1 MTERAAAIPTSQSAA
16 HPGPCSGLTV
26 VVYWSGEVHSSRTF
40 RSARTVTV
48 GPRGTIVLPAEA
60 VGDRESVEI
69 AVATA
74 DSCFALPLNGACV
87 LGEVRGGGERRSVGE
102 IAGSDGT
109 SGADGRPWPLVA
121 EAEVW
126 LTFGEFTIQLV
137 PTAIGPRPWPM
148 LWGPGATRWAVFLA
162 LATLLVGVPLIA
174 AFAWSDADS
183 RRPLSYLEQ
192 LELRYRELGLAV
204 GVEPAV
210 EPPACC
216 PAYPRPGEVVFWP
229 GCETGHGV
237 PCITCDFCDPMHPP
251 SAVEAILADAQVVSR
266 YDERILGQPLR
277 VAGGLSTVVVERV
290 LRTRWAALARCI
302 ADGCIRTAGPSRH
315 ESAVPVKFVID
326 GNGKV
331 VGAKVLLEPCSQ
343 SFETEC
349 LLQVVMQLRFPI
361 ARDGESTVVEFAI
374 SEGPIE

>member
-1 MTERAAAIPTSQSAA
+1 MTERADAIQTSESAA

-26 VVYWSGEVHSSRTF
+26 VVDWLGEVHSSRTF

-60 VGDRESVEI
+60 LGDRESVEI

-87 LGEVRGGGERRSVGE
+87 LGEVRSGGERRSVGE

-162 LATLLVGVPLIA
+162 LATLLVGAPIFA

-183 RRPLSYLEQ
+183 RRPLSYLDQ
-192 LELRYRELGLAV
+192 LELRWQKLGLAV
-204 GVEPAV
+204 CVEPAV

-216 PAYPRPGEVVFWP
+216 PAYPRPGEVVWCE
-229 GCETGHGV
+229 GCVGCGGELCV
-237 PCITCDFCDPMHPP
+237 TCDFCDPRAPQGD
-251 SAVEAILADAQVVSR
+251 SGLADALGVSG
-266 YDERILGQPLR
+266 DEDKRLGHPLR
-277 VAGGLSTVVVERV
+277 VKGSLEMAVVERV
-290 LRTRWAALARCI
+290 LRTRSTALARCVGVGCTYVSVRNAVSVAFKI
-302 ADGCIRTAGPSRH
+302 GGDGRVDSVITMSDPCDQGADSECI
-315 ESAVPVKFVID
+315 F
-326 GNGKV
+326 
-331 VGAKVLLEPCSQ
+331 
-343 SFETEC
+343 
-349 LLQVVMQLRFPI
+349 QVVKQLRFPI
-361 ARDGESTVVEFAI
+361 APDGESTVVEFAI